1 MSTQT
6 DETTYPHDL
15 AGEASDPPPPASE
28 EEIAAGRSV
37 DEQERAEGRGV
48 LDVEPPEDTGAF
60 EERQAAPWRLARA
73 VEQVRAEANAANPGR
88 DKRSDGTI
96 GDDDHR
102 NRSSDHNPWVT
113 VGGRGVVRAVD
124 LDADGLDLPTAFERL
139 RAAARAGRLPQVVGG
154 GYAILNRRITT
165 PDFGGWRA
173 YTGPN
178 PHTAHGH
185 ISVSRSAAAFD
196 SPAPWGI
203 FGGGGTVHVN
213 LDAGGDELL
222 RRGSRGPRVAALQTR
237 LRTGYPLYAKDLQ
250 SDGVFG
256 ARTEAAVREFQ
267 RRAGLT
273 VDGVAGPVTLARLGL

>member
-15 AGEASDPPPPASE
+15 AGEESDPPPPATE
-28 EEIAAGRSV
+28 DEIAAGRSV
-37 DEQERAEGRGV
+37 DEQERAEGSGV
-48 LDVEPPEDTGAF
+48 LDVEPPESTGAF
-60 EERQAAPWRLARA
+60 GGRQARPWRLARA
-73 VEQVRAEANAANPGR
+73 IEQVRAEANAANPGR

-96 GDDDHR
+96 GDAAHAA
-102 NRSSDHNPWVT
+102 RSSDHNPWVV
-113 VGGRGVVRAVD
+113 VGGTGVVRAVD

-139 RAAARAGRLPQVVGG
+139 RAAARAGGLPQVVGG
-154 GYAILNRRITT
+154 GYAILNRRITA
-165 PDFGGWRA
+165 PDFSGWRA
-173 YTGPN
+173 YKGRN
-178 PHTAHGH
+178 PHTSHGH
-185 ISVSRSAAAFD
+185 ISVGRSAAAFD
-196 SPAPWGI
+196 SPAAWGI

-213 LDAGGDELL
+213 VTTGGELL

-237 LRTGYPLYAKDLQ
+237 LRTQYPLYAKDLQ

-273 VDGVAGPVTLARLGL
+273 VDGVAGPATLARLGL